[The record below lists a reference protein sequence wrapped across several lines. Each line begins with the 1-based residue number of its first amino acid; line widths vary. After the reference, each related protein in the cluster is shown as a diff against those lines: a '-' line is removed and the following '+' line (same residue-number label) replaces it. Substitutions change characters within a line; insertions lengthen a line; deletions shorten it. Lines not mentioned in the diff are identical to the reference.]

1 MYLSQLIFKQKYS
14 NRHKNE
20 QKQKKWKKFASL
32 KCLLLTFTDIKIH
45 YELWATDRI
54 CLFKISS
61 TLVVLLMNW
70 NALLRNKRDKNRVKA
85 DTKEMETRKKT
96 VKWHTNEKLCVCKR
110 WLFRMSDEI
119 RISMTIWLTA
129 RNEVVQVFGR
139 RNDDKTQEKPN
150 KTIAA
155 IALVDRGSNHHYL
168 NIAYD
173 KE

>member
-1 MYLSQLIFKQKYS
+1 MQFFWVWFMPSSGRINGLIELDKCTGIWKCCSCIANDRFFFRTPRKAQLIYLSQLIFQQKYS
-14 NRHKNE
+14 NRYKKWAE
-20 QKQKKWKKFASL
+20 TKKKWKKFASL

-96 VKWHTNEKLCVCKR
+96 VKWHTNEKLCVCAKGGYFE
-110 WLFRMSDEI
+110 WA
-119 RISMTIWLTA
+119 T
-129 RNEVVQVFGR
+129 
-139 RNDDKTQEKPN
+139 K
-150 KTIAA
+150 
-155 IALVDRGSNHHYL
+155 
-168 NIAYD
+168 
-173 KE
+173 